1 VKPVMH
7 APAAQATLPVAL
19 DVGNPC
25 LHDLVDSRAGL
36 ELLAGGFQFLEGPV
50 WLARQQALVFSDI
63 PGNCLYRW
71 QDGRGVTILRAS
83 SHMANGNT
91 CDSLGRLLTCEHAT
105 SRVTRTE
112 PDGRVRVIASHYD
125 GRELNSPNDIVV
137 RSDGCVYF
145 TDPNFGRRPTRV
157 GVPRPQQQPCQAVY
171 RWDPMT
177 ENLERVAGDFD
188 QPNGLCF
195 SLDERCL
202 LVNDSPRGHI
212 RIFEVL
218 PDGRLRGGRV
228 WAEVRADG
236 PGVPDGMKVDEQG
249 NVWCAGPGGLHVF
262 DPAGRFLGR
271 VRLPEQAANFAWG
284 EADGLSLFVTAS
296 ASLYRL
302 RTYVRSR

>member
-1 VKPVMH
+1 
-7 APAAQATLPVAL
+7 
-19 DVGNPC
+19 
-25 LHDLVDSRAGL
+25 
-36 ELLAGGFQFLEGPV
+36 
-50 WLARQQALVFSDI
+50 
-63 PGNCLYRW
+63 
-71 QDGRGVTILRAS
+71 
-83 SHMANGNT
+83 MANGNT
-91 CDSLGRLLTCEHAT
+91 CDAPGRLLTCEHAT

-112 PDGRVRVIASHYD
+112 PNGRVRVIASHYG
-125 GRELNSPNDIVV
+125 GRELNSPNDIIV

-171 RWDPMT
+171 CWDPAT
-177 ENLERVAGDFD
+177 EALARVADDFD

-195 SLDERCL
+195 SLDERYL

-218 PDGRLRGGRV
+218 LDGRLRGGQV
-228 WAEVRADG
+228 WAEVRSDG

-262 DPAGRFLGR
+262 NPGGRLMGR

-284 EADGLSLFVTAS
+284 DGDGLSLFVTAS

-302 RTYVRSR
+302 RTRVRGRPRLAA